1 MRKLATRN
9 LRRQQLMAQHDA
21 IRALGESVL
30 EMMRLAC
37 PHASLQLEPQT
48 AFAFASFN
56 TLINTTPPPQEGFY
70 LCLWRVGI
78 SGMPRML
85 PPRHARGG
93 LVFKPSLPLDLY
105 FLLLPIARSADK
117 QAQMLGWALG
127 FMHTLPPLTG
137 ETINRYTKGSPSVF
151 AAEES
156 VELIADPLATADYL
170 ALWDRV
176 KSGFQAGMTYVA
188 RAVLIDSDQI
198 EPQSA
203 LVTEREFGM
212 RRSGSA

>member
-1 MRKLATRN
+1 
-9 LRRQQLMAQHDA
+9 MAQHDA

-37 PHASLQLEPQT
+37 PLNDLQLEPQT

-56 TLINTTPPPQEGFY
+56 ALINTTPAPPEGFY

-85 PPRHARGG
+85 PPRRMPGG

-105 FLLLPIARSADK
+105 FLLLPIAGSADK

-137 ETINRYTKGSPSVF
+137 ETINRYAKGSPNVF
-151 AAEES
+151 AAVES

-188 RAVLIDSDQI
+188 RAVLIDSEQA
-198 EPQSA
+198 EPQGA
-203 LVTEREFGM
+203 LVTQRDFRM
-212 RRSGSA
+212 RRSGNT